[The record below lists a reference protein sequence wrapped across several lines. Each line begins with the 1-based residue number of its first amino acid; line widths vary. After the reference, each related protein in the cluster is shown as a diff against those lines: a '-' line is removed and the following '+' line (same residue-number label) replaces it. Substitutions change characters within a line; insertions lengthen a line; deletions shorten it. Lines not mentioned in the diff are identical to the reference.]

1 MTVSSGL
8 LLVYCHVDI
17 TFLIGY
23 LHCVALEEIGGVI
36 MHSMGNQQRE
46 VKRHT
51 IRLYLTAPP
60 YH

>member
-23 LHCVALEEIGGVI
+23 LHCVALEEIGGDYALDGQSAERI
-36 MHSMGNQQRE
+36 
-46 VKRHT
+46 
-51 IRLYLTAPP
+51 
-60 YH
+60 